1 MMEQLLSQL
10 QGLLEK
16 LGVLGMN
23 YLKGHSY
30 FITGEYYE
38 RLFATYFSFA
48 GFLVGLAFLVIVF
61 FATGKEGDKR
71 TGFFKVVPFVAVIN
85 SCGILMNY
93 FNGVFHQS
101 VTYSRYQLLFPAPD
115 NIISGFLLTLVICSC
130 YRGTPGYAFLFG
142 LATHGALSFLNY
154 MVLPQMGR
162 LSLILLVMRVILAA
176 AVCAVI
182 SRRKYFYTGWIWY
195 FGFHMFL
202 RVAVYLVP
210 LAQAVLNGTS
220 MQELPYTVEGVL
232 GYLSQFAMDG
242 IIFLVVLGFAIVFEK
257 AVLSVKEEGEKE
269 EEEETQSA

>member
-1 MMEQLLSQL
+1 MMESILSRL
-10 QGLLEK
+10 QGLLEQ
-16 LGVLGMN
+16 LEALARN
-23 YLKGHSY
+23 YLLGHTY

-38 RLFATYFSFA
+38 RLFTTYFSVT
-48 GFLVGLAFLVIVF
+48 GFLVGLAFLAIVF

-85 SCGILMNY
+85 SCGILMD
-93 FNGVFHQS
+93 FLNGVFHQS

-154 MVLPQMGR
+154 MVLPHMGR
-162 LSLILLVMRVILAA
+162 LSLILLGMRVLLAA
-176 AVCAVI
+176 VVCAVI
-182 SRRKYFYTGWIWY
+182 SGRKYFYTGWIWY

-210 LAQAVLNGTS
+210 LAQMMVYGTPLK
-220 MQELPYTVEGVL
+220 ELPYTVEGVL

-242 IIFLVVLGFAIVFEK
+242 VIFLAVLGFAIVFEK
-257 AVLSVKEEGEKE
+257 AVLTVKEEEA
-269 EEEETQSA
+269 QPA